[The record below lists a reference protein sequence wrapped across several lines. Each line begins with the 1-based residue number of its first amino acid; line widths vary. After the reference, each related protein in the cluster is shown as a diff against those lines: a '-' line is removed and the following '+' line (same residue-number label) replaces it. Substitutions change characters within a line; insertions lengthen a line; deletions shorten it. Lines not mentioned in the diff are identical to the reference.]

1 MSTSDSPRRPMRTSI
16 SGFLFRPVEWVLGLA
31 DLIILPIQNIIGTQR
46 MAYFFILPNLLI
58 FSVFILLPMLLN
70 FYYGFTS
77 GDSILLENRPFVGTS
92 NLESL
97 LYCTDYLDLNSCSR
111 DLFWRSVSNTAG
123 FVVGQVIAMVGI
135 SLITA
140 LVLNR
145 KIVGRGFFRSV
156 FFYPVLLSP
165 VVVALIWKWILQHE
179 YGLLNALIVNVGLE
193 KIPFLLDANWAR
205 FWVIAV
211 SVWAQM
217 GFYTLILLAGLQGI
231 PTTLYEAARM
241 DGANAWQTLRSIT
254 LPLLM
259 PTMTV
264 VLVLSVIRAVQVF
277 DQVYVLTNGGPGT
290 ATLYIVQY
298 IYRTGFEHREYGM
311 AAAASLVLAAA
322 LLVLTAGQL
331 LLDRRQDV
339 G

>member
-1 MSTSDSPRRPMRTSI
+1 MNVPAAPSPRRRVRSFNDLVFKPI
-16 SGFLFRPVEWVLGLA
+16 EWLLGLA
-31 DLIILPIQNIIGTQR
+31 DVIVLPVQNRIGTQR

-58 FSVFILLPMLLN
+58 FGVFILLPMLLN
-70 FYYGFTS
+70 FYYGFTV
-77 GDSILLENRPFVGTS
+77 GDSILLENRSFVGTR

-97 LYCTDYLDLNSCSR
+97 LTCGNYLDPNTCKQ
-111 DLFWRSVSNTAG
+111 DLFWRSVSNTIF
-123 FVVGQVIAMVGI
+123 FVVGQVILLVGL

-145 KIVGRGFFRSV
+145 RIVARGFFRSV

-165 VVVALIWKWILQHE
+165 VVVALIWKWILQDE
-179 YGLLNALIVNVGLE
+179 YGLLNAFLVAVGLE

-205 FWVIAV
+205 FWVIVV

-217 GFYTLILLAGLQGI
+217 GFYTLILLAGRQGI
-231 PTTLYEAARM
+231 PTSLYEAARV
-241 DGANAWQTLRSIT
+241 DGTNAWQCFRSIT

-277 DQVYVLTNGGPGT
+277 DHVFVLTNGGPGT

-298 IYRTGFEHREYGM
+298 IYRTGFEHREYG
-311 AAAASLVLAAA
+311 SC
-322 LLVLTAGQL
+322 TWNWT
-331 LLDRRQDV
+331 R
-339 G
+339 